1 LIDGLCHRQKELLH
15 CPCLPLIANSAFEVG
30 WSREDM
36 DTISP
41 VDASPSL
48 RVLMIE
54 SSAADAESLD
64 LELMSQGYS
73 ASATRV
79 QTRAALCAALEQG
92 SWDVVLCDHCLPAL
106 DALSALSIVQARGL
120 DLPFIIV
127 SDVISE
133 RDAIEV
139 MRAGAHDFV
148 FKHSL
153 GKLGAVIERETR
165 EAVLRAEGRR
175 MQQQL
180 LLADRLT
187 SIGMLAAG
195 VAHEI
200 NNPLAYVLGNLEF
213 AIGRL
218 TASPP
223 PDVHELAELTQALSQ
238 AREGS
243 QRISHIT
250 RDLKVFC
257 RSAEDEDKSLVN
269 VKKVM
274 DSSINIAWNQIRHRA
289 RLVREFERV
298 PTVAGNQDRL
308 SQVFLNLLVNA
319 AQALPDAQV
328 EHNEIKVKIRSEH
341 GKVAIEVSDNGC
353 GMSPEQQRRVFEP
366 FFTTKP
372 RGVGSG
378 IGLSICRNIVIDM
391 AGTISCESRAGVG
404 TTFRVELPAEAVSA
418 LTSHPPSLISTPN
431 LPRSR
436 ILFIDDEP
444 ALCTVIRRLL
454 KDEHEIVGYFD
465 PREALSSLDQDSA
478 YDVIFCDIMM
488 PYMSGFEF
496 LDEVRARHGEL
507 ATRIVFMTGGA
518 FSDPA
523 QQLLSTLSNPQLE
536 KPFELRSLH
545 AAIARVVEEQ
555 ATSGTWLRRRVDR
568 AV

>member
-1 LIDGLCHRQKELLH
+1 
-15 CPCLPLIANSAFEVG
+15 
-30 WSREDM
+30 M
-36 DTISP
+36 DTITP
-41 VDASPSL
+41 ANASPSL
-48 RVLMIE
+48 SVLLIE
-54 SSAADAESLD
+54 DSADDAELLR
-64 LELMSQGYS
+64 LELLHQGYY
-73 ASATRV
+73 ATTRRV
-79 QTRAALCAALEQG
+79 ETRAALHAALDDG
-92 SWDVVLCDHCLPAL
+92 SWDVVLCDQRLPAL

-120 DLPFIIV
+120 DVPFIIV
-127 SDVISE
+127 SNVITE
-133 RDAIEV
+133 RDAIDI
-139 MRAGAHDFV
+139 MRAGAHDFL

-153 GKLGAVIERETR
+153 GRMTAVIERETR
-165 EAVLRAEGRR
+165 EAALRADARR

-213 AIGRL
+213 ALGRL
-218 TASPP
+218 GEGCPEP
-223 PDVHELAELTQALSQ
+223 AEFAEVVQALDQ

-257 RSAEDEDKSLVN
+257 RSTEDDEKSLVN
-269 VKKVM
+269 IKKVM
-274 DSSINIAWNQIRHRA
+274 DSAINIAWNQIRHRA
-289 RLVREFERV
+289 RLVRDFERV

-328 EHNEIKVKIRSEH
+328 EQNEITVKIRGEQGS
-341 GKVAIEVSDNGC
+341 VVIEVGDNGC
-353 GMSPEQQRRVFEP
+353 GMTPEQQRRAFDP

-378 IGLSICRNIVIDM
+378 IGLSICRNIVTDLG
-391 AGTISCESRAGVG
+391 GTITCHSRVGSG
-404 TTFRVELPAEAVSA
+404 TTFRVELPAEEVA
-418 LTSHPPSLISTPN
+418 LRSTRPPTLLEMPV

-444 ALCTVIRRLL
+444 ALYTVVRRLL

-465 PREALSSLDQDSA
+465 PREALKSLDDDAA
-478 YDVIFCDIMM
+478 YDVIFCDVMM
-488 PYMSGFEF
+488 PYMSGFDF
-496 LDEVRARHGEL
+496 LNEVRARDRAL
-507 ATRIVFMTGGA
+507 ATRIIFMTGGA

-523 QQLLSTLSNPQLE
+523 QQQLDALPNPVLE
-536 KPFELRSLH
+536 KPFETRALH
-545 AAIARVVEEQ
+545 LAIARVVGEQ
-555 ATSGTWLRRRVDR
+555 ATSGTWLRQRVDR
-568 AV
+568 AG